1 MTEGRHHRRR
11 DDDDV
16 TADGIYIPPPREMPR
31 PPAPPPRT
39 SEPVDWSPPPPPA
52 DAPSPWAPSAAGGP
66 PPAPPPPARTEGT
79 PPQDPSHARSSA
91 WAARPS
97 PWAPADDDEYS
108 DGHPAEYEEEEP
120 YAPAVDVPPPPP
132 AHTAAIAPRREDWL
146 PPLYPQEWPADTRQP
161 ERHPAPPPPPPPT
174 APPRLRED
182 EHHASGT
189 KVWIAVGVVIVA
201 LAVAAGVAVGLNLAS
216 RGGDSGPPPAGAG
229 AAAET
234 CGGRGVLRVTV
245 TPELAPVVEQAATD
259 IGVNLAGGCQLI
271 AVTATDTYAGGEA
284 WIPATAAWAQ
294 LAKFDYAPD
303 PVSLAR
309 TPVVIAAPRAYA
321 ESSGWPDKQP
331 AWAGL
336 GAALNNG
343 QGPKLSMGNPLHD
356 TAGLL
361 AAMEIQSAMA
371 RTTTDPGIAQM
382 RALSVRARLADPE
395 AVPAKLFEKMAQQTD
410 SSKALKDVGLFT
422 VTEQELWK
430 YQQTRH
436 PVAMAGLYPSDAL
449 LEADYP
455 LLLTPKAAGDDE
467 LKALVKRLTDR
478 MHAKDFAAQLTSRG
492 LRPVGDGAPSGDGL
506 TAKYQAAIGL
516 PDNVPEWAA
525 TWAQYKRQE
534 YHTLLLVDASASM
547 NDEVHDRSGNTT
559 TKAALL
565 RSAGVQAAQLFGD
578 ETSLGV
584 WMFASPAAT
593 APPFTVA
600 LPFGPMDEKVG
611 DVPRREAMRKVAE
624 NYAALPK
631 AGTPLFETVLQGV
644 GDMKNRFAS
653 GAVNIVVVLTDGRD
667 QDSRFSMPKDQ
678 FLSRLGG
685 LRDPGRPVVVFAI
698 GYGGDADMTVLR
710 EMAQAT
716 GGKAVA
722 SNDPGDLASAMAG
735 IFLAAHA
742 PR

>member
-1 MTEGRHHRRR
+1 M
-11 DDDDV
+11 
-16 TADGIYIPPPREMPR
+16 
-31 PPAPPPRT
+31 
-39 SEPVDWSPPPPPA
+39 SEPVDWPPPPPPA
-52 DAPSPWAPSAAGGP
+52 AAPSPWAPSAPDGP
-66 PPAPPPPARTEGT
+66 PPAPPPDRSDRTDRTGGG
-79 PPQDPSHARSSA
+79 PSQNPGHPRSSA

-97 PWAPADDDEYS
+97 PWAPADGDEYS
-108 DGHPAEYEEEEP
+108 DDHPAEYEEEEP
-120 YAPAVDVPPPPP
+120 YAPAEDVPPPPP
-132 AHTAAIAPRREDWL
+132 AHTAAKAPAREDWL
-146 PPLYPQEWPADTRQP
+146 PPLYPQEWPVDTRQP
-161 ERHPAPPPPPPPT
+161 ERPPPPPPPPP
-174 APPRLRED
+174 PPRLRDED
-182 EHHASGT
+182 RAPSGT
-189 KVWIAVGVVIVA
+189 RVWIAVGVVIVA

-216 RGGDSGPPPAGAG
+216 RSGDHEQPQGAAG
-229 AAAET
+229 AAAEQ
-234 CGGRGVLRVTV
+234 CGGRGVLRATV
-245 TPELAPVVEQAATD
+245 TPELAPVVEQAAAD
-259 IGVNLAGGCQLI
+259 IGVNSDGGCKLV

-284 WIPATAAWAQ
+284 WVPATAGWAR
-294 LAKFDYAPD
+294 LAKIDFAPD

-321 ESSGWPDKQP
+321 EASGWPDKQP
-331 AWAGL
+331 TWAGL

-343 QGPKLSMGNPLHD
+343 QSPKVSLGSPLKD

-382 RALSVRARLADPE
+382 RALSVRARLSDAE

-422 VTEQELWK
+422 VTEQELWQ

-436 PVAMAGLYPSDAL
+436 PVAMAALYPSDAL

-455 LLLTPKAAGDDE
+455 LLLTPKAAADDE
-467 LKALVKRLTDR
+467 LKALAKRLSDR
-478 MHAKDFAAQLTSRG
+478 MHSPQFAAQLTGRG
-492 LRPVGDGAPSGDGL
+492 LRPASETQKSAAPSGDGL
-506 TAKYQAAIGL
+506 VATYQAAIGL
-516 PDNVPEWAA
+516 PDNLVEWAA

-547 NDEVHDRSGNTT
+547 NDQVHDRAGNTT
-559 TKAALL
+559 TKAGLL
-565 RSAGVQAAQLFGD
+565 RSAGAQAAQLFGD

-584 WMFASPAAT
+584 WMFASPAAQ
-593 APPFTVA
+593 APPFTVV

-611 DVPRREAMRKVAE
+611 DVPRREAMRRVAE
-624 NYAALPK
+624 QYTAYPK

-644 GDMKNRFAS
+644 GDMKNRFAA
-653 GAVNIVVVLTDGRD
+653 GAVNLVVVLTDGRD
-667 QDSRFSMPKDQ
+667 QDSRFSMPKDR
-678 FLSRLGG
+678 FLARLGE

-716 GGKAVA
+716 GGQAVA
-722 SNDPGDLASAMAG
+722 SNDPGDLASAMAK